1 MMNSIL
7 KAITDRVTS
16 KRGMWITLGVWLLAT
31 LLLATLA
38 PSAKEYES
46 SSIDS
51 IPSDAQSVIAQN
63 KVDHYFKN
71 NDGIPAILVFQNDDT
86 NTVKIT
92 QLAPV
97 FEEIGKVE
105 GIKEIVPLTSM
116 PPQATA

>member
-1 MMNSIL
+1 M
-7 KAITDRVTS
+7 
-16 KRGMWITLGVWLLAT
+16 LGVWLLAT

-63 KVDHYFKN
+63 KVAHYYFKN
-71 NDGIPAILVFQNDDT
+71 NDGIPAILVFQND
-86 NTVKIT
+86 NNKTVEIT
-92 QLAPV
+92 QLVPV

-116 PPQATA
+116 PPQATASFFSKDQTTLISSAGYI